1 MTAEPFVSVVTPVYN
16 GETFLDDCIESVL
29 AQDYRNWEYVI
40 VNNRSTDRTLE
51 LAEQYAKRDR
61 RIRVVTNQ
69 AFVGCIENHNIALR
83 QISPESEYCKVV
95 CADDRLLPQCLRKM
109 VQVAARNPT
118 VGIVGSYQQSDDII
132 KWKGLPKNVSVLPG
146 CEVCRLSL
154 LREVHVFGNPT
165 SVLYRSDLVRKAI
178 AGFFPHSAPHADTSA
193 CYAYLYHCDFGF
205 VHEVLSGERV
215 HAGQLTKEVE
225 VLNGGNLAHL
235 ETLATYGPLY
245 LSETE
250 LAMRKHEL
258 LATYY
263 RMLGGCV
270 LKMKPGAFWEFHRQG
285 LSRIG
290 LSLDQ
295 PRVLVEAIREV
306 VRELRMP
313 LTALRKLTSMLAERA
328 HPGTMEWI
336 TKVRESSAFSS
347 VSRARANQ
355 HDSN

>member
-1 MTAEPFVSVVTPVYN
+1 MISEPFVSVVTPVYN
-16 GETFLDDCIESVL
+16 GEAFLDECIESVL

-40 VNNRSTDRTLE
+40 VNNCSTDRTLE
-51 LAEQYAKRDR
+51 LGEQYAKRDR

-69 AFVGCIENHNIALR
+69 AFVGCIENHNLALR
-83 QISPESEYCKVV
+83 QISSESEYCKVV
-95 CADDRLLPQCLRKM
+95 CADDRLLPQCLSKM
-109 VQVAARNPT
+109 VQLAAQNPT

-132 KWKGLPKNVSVLPG
+132 KWKGLPKDASVLPG
-146 CEVCRLSL
+146 LEVCRLGL

-165 SVLYRSDLVRKAI
+165 SVLYRSELVRKAI
-178 AGFFPHSAPHADTSA
+178 AAFFPHSAPHADTSA
-193 CYAYLYHCDFGF
+193 CYAYLRHCDFGF
-205 VHEVLSGERV
+205 VHEVLSVERV

-235 ETLATYGPLY
+235 EILATYGPVY

-250 LAMRKHEL
+250 LALRKHEL

-263 RMLGGCV
+263 RMMGGCV
-270 LKMKPGAFWEFHRQG
+270 LKMKPRVFWEFHKKG

-295 PRVLVEAIREV
+295 RRVLVEAMREV

-313 LTALRKLTSMLAERA
+313 VTALRKFTSILAEKPR
-328 HPGTMEWI
+328 PGIVEWI
-336 TKVRESSAFSS
+336 TKPRESSASS
-347 VSRARANQ
+347 RVS
-355 HDSN
+355 HGKS